1 MNASSSTTLRQTTS
15 DRKPAGALRRRMV
28 HAAAVSLA
36 MLGIIAGAPAQAQ
49 PAMWA
54 IKDADSTIYALGTVH
69 LLKPDM
75 DWKTPAIK
83 AAIAEAD
90 ELWLELP
97 TTNPEAMAS
106 EMMGLIQKYG
116 LSLARPLSADL
127 SEEERKV
134 LDEAARP
141 AGLTGAQLEPFRPW
155 FAAITLSTSA
165 IVAAGFDP
173 QSGVDSKVEAAFAER
188 NIKPRG
194 LETPEQQIRVFADM
208 KREDELAFL
217 RQTMNEFE
225 QAEEV
230 MNGLVDAWAKGDI
243 EGLDEL
249 LVTEMRSSSEDLYQ
263 ALLVG
268 RNANWVADVMKTLE
282 GSGVS
287 FLAVGAAH
295 LIGEDSLLAMLA
307 KKGVTIERVQ

>member
-1 MNASSSTTLRQTTS
+1 MTTSSSPALSQKPSADRPRSALKNRIFRAATL
-15 DRKPAGALRRRMV
+15 
-28 HAAAVSLA
+28 SLA
-36 MLGIIAGAPAQAQ
+36 LLGVTAGAPALAQ

-75 DWKTPAIK
+75 EWKTPAVR

-116 LSLARPLSADL
+116 LSLTRPLSADL
-127 SEEERKV
+127 SADELKV
-134 LDEAARP
+134 LDDAARP

-249 LVTEMRSSSEDLYQ
+249 LVTEMRNSSEDLYQ

>member
-1 MNASSSTTLRQTTS
+1 MTTSSSPTLSQKPS
-15 DRKPAGALRRRMV
+15 ADRPRSALKKRIFR
-28 HAAAVSLA
+28 AATLSLA
-36 MLGIIAGAPAQAQ
+36 LLGVTAGAPALAQ

-75 DWKTPAIK
+75 EWKTPAVR

-116 LSLARPLSADL
+116 LSLTRPLSADL
-127 SEEERKV
+127 SADELKV

-249 LVTEMRSSSEDLYQ
+249 LVTEMRNSSEDLYQ